1 MNDEAF
7 HLGRRN
13 WEKLEVTGVTPL
25 KQGLEPMPLRQQTRP
40 VKTRGRTRKMA
51 TAVAAAHAAAAVDH
65 AALARILQES
75 IPYVVQDEFHPVL
88 YEALSGLHQYVGVHL
103 SRLIVEQ
110 QQPRQQLAPAPAKEN
125 NTMAAS
131 TTTSTNVRQN
141 GKKEDVATTTPST
154 VANSDIDGR
163 RAATPAD
170 EWTIPPQLS
179 KSIPTG
185 TNASASANEKPGLE
199 SSTSSLNDAAIVT
212 QSGEKKQQGKGV
224 GWFGTAK
231 NRLKEKANTEP
242 KANVTTAATKD
253 GTSAFQPAGQKSVQ
267 KSAQGTN
274 VVEEPVQKKEEYAQ
288 PATANPTTKHEKL
301 VQTTTTPS
309 SKEEPE
315 AQTPAPIERSSIDN
329 NQQQQQQE
337 QNVGRAENPR
347 KKELHPPQSPRENP
361 LKKEIHPPQSPSR
374 PPQQAN
380 GTSPL
385 TTTIT
390 ETTTTLP
397 VEVRLEQEKR
407 QAAERHRRNVEL
419 QRKLSRAEW
428 KVEDWAK
435 KLKFLHNEERKLTLA
450 LGAQQQRPGSVAAA
464 NAAESLRQ
472 TVQQM
477 ATIQTQLL
485 EQEAVVANIK
495 AELLQQQE
503 SSSVPVLDDSHA
515 QQQSA
520 QAIEPE
526 HKRRNE
532 TQRQL
537 EMELEARKKAAAEQ
551 RRKELEEERQRAR
564 IEQKRLEEE
573 KKRQFLDQK
582 QRKLDL
588 MNSAKV
594 VPGCRSKRTTSGGG
608 GGDDH
613 DVSMLEKLSSQVDA
627 FDHADLHR
635 SSAHDRDANAKC
647 HR

>member
-1 MNDEAF
+1 
-7 HLGRRN
+7 
-13 WEKLEVTGVTPL
+13 
-25 KQGLEPMPLRQQTRP
+25 
-40 VKTRGRTRKMA
+40 MA
-51 TAVAAAHAAAAVDH
+51 TAAVAAAVDN
-65 AALARILQES
+65 AALARILQET
-75 IPYVVQDEFHPVL
+75 IPYVVKDEFHPVL

-103 SRLIVEQ
+103 SRL
-110 QQPRQQLAPAPAKEN
+110 PRQPAPPNGRSVPPVVASPAKEN
-125 NTMAAS
+125 NTMTAS
-131 TTTSTNVRQN
+131 TATTNVRQN
-141 GKKEDVATTTPST
+141 GKKEDGSTATTPST
-154 VANSDIDGR
+154 AANGDSDGR
-163 RAATPAD
+163 HCATPAD
-170 EWTIPPQLS
+170 ECTIPPQLS
-179 KSIPTG
+179 KSMPTEK
-185 TNASASANEKPGLE
+185 NASASANKNQGLE
-199 SSTSSLNDAAIVT
+199 SSSSDDAAVMR
-212 QSGEKKQQGKGV
+212 GEKKQGKGA

-231 NRLKEKANTEP
+231 NRLKEKAKTEP

-253 GTSAFQPAGQKSVQ
+253 GTSDLQPAGQKSVQ
-267 KSAQGTN
+267 KPAQGTN
-274 VVEEPVQKKEEYAQ
+274 VVEEPVQKKEEQAQ
-288 PATANPTTKHEKL
+288 PATANPTTKHEEL
-301 VQTTTTPS
+301 VQETTTTSSQLRREFQTPS
-309 SKEEPE
+309 S
-315 AQTPAPIERSSIDN
+315 IERSAINN

-337 QNVGRAENPR
+337 QNVGRAENPL
-347 KKELHPPQSPRENP
+347 KNQVHPPQSPKENL
-361 LKKEIHPPQSPSR
+361 LKKEIHPPSPSR
-374 PPQQAN
+374 PPQHAN

-385 TTTIT
+385 TTTT
-390 ETTTTLP
+390 ETTTTTLLSA
-397 VEVRLEQEKR
+397 EVRLEQEKR

-435 KLKFLHNEERKLTLA
+435 KLKYLHNEERKLTLA

-477 ATIQTQLL
+477 ATIQTQLV